1 MFLTVRMTRFLK
13 YYIDVLHMD
22 YTWKNHLCSTKVIHN
37 VLFCGKYINLPS
49 MSMEN
54 VWNTLVTWVLGQ
66 VMVLLKVLSL
76 LKSKLSLRD
85 FEIYVLSRVATQF
98 NCHKHR

>member
-13 YYIDVLHMD
+13 YYIDVLHMV

-37 VLFCGKYINLPS
+37 VVFCGKYINLPS

-54 VWNTLVTWVLGQ
+54 VWNTLVTWEGFSDNHVNQ
-66 VMVLLKVLSL
+66 KTRFSDRLLIDLYGSE
-76 LKSKLSLRD
+76 SS
-85 FEIYVLSRVATQF
+85 E
-98 NCHKHR
+98 N